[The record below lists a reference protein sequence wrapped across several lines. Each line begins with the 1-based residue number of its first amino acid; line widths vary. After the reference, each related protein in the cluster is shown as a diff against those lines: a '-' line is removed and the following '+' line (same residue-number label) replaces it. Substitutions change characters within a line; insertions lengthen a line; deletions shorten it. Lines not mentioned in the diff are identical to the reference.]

1 MSRMVSP
8 YRSTLRLELVAA
20 VLAAVGQEVKAQP
33 PDIQLV
39 RVDGMSFD
47 TGSCYGGQRLHITGS
62 GFATNFHDSTNIVT
76 LGSDSIGWSA
86 CDVVQG
92 ACTVDCGSQ
101 SRIVCDTPE
110 FHPDQSLQPLNLKVG
125 VQKASTVEHE
135 LSRSFTCVQPEHSAL
150 APTVLGVTP
159 RHASANWAVNITG
172 SRFGSNIKDYRT
184 VFIGSGR
191 PPSGGNI
198 QGSQGENRTVPGG
211 ATHAICRPQSLNRGV
226 RPGEEKQVHTQVV
239 MQEDYSTLEIWED
252 FFRCELGDFPAGS
265 YTASI
270 HLPYGLAWANPNSPG
285 AFS

>member
-1 MSRMVSP
+1 M
-8 YRSTLRLELVAA
+8 
-20 VLAAVGQEVKAQP
+20 
-33 PDIQLV
+33 
-39 RVDGMSFD
+39 
-47 TGSCYGGQRLHITGS
+47 
-62 GFATNFHDSTNIVT
+62 
-76 LGSDSIGWSA
+76 
-86 CDVVQG
+86 QG

-101 SRIVCDTPE
+101 SRIVCDTPK
-110 FHPDQSLQPLNLKVG
+110 FQTGQSWAPLNLKVG
-125 VQKASTVEHE
+125 VQKASTDEHE
-135 LSRSFTCVQPEHSAL
+135 LPTSFTCVQPQHSAL

-198 QGSQGENRTVPGG
+198 QGSQGENRTVPGS

-226 RPGEEKQVHTQVV
+226 KPGEEKQVHTQVV
-239 MQEDYSTLEIWED
+239 MQEDYSTLGIWED

-265 YTASI
+265 YTTSV

-285 AFS
+285 AFSSARVRPQGLTNWWGRQGGVRSEKKNSKQGDIQGAELDRPGSQAGSPIGGQTYRDRCRRFVRLQTVLLLC